1 MVNFQNKMIGIIQD
15 WLFSQLGIYFNL
27 DKLEESNSFQDG
39 SVLADILTNYGLL
52 NSDFTVNINK
62 GWEQEVCQ
70 RNLKLL
76 KPIFDMLSVH
86 FDDNVILDIITNNKV
101 TIIQLLY
108 ELYVCLENKQHL
120 YFITQ
125 EKFERVQKDHIN
137 SLSKNGI
144 FVSSV
149 ETEIL
154 RKDEDKCFKKSLV
167 DNRDLV
173 EWYKKR
179 FKLIENN
186 LSLRLRQLKDE
197 TPSAD
202 NYSQIR
208 YSNKRRKHHCPC
220 SCSTGSADQELVAYL
235 PDLDMFHKSNH
246 ERLLEYKQ
254 FIASFKAKQHRNSAK
269 QCFEK
274 NVQNELLQQTW
285 DKIMKTQNEM
295 YNSVFSQIML
305 KQSQYEKQTLTKLI
319 QTQQQIKIENE
330 NLIYTTSKVLEEEE
344 KQIRG
349 DFEMKEEFEQLKNIY
364 ENEQKRVLELHRK
377 LYKRKQDLTNKKH
390 YELCLD
396 VLDSFIDLAISKSE
410 YESNYGV
417 PVSMVLWNSWKQY
430 FFKSQPIH
438 IPFQTLQRSASLDE
452 NVNYDDIIDFE
463 KQSSAIVNEND
474 IDEYL
479 YTCGRWFFED
489 ICKDYGSINEN
500 TLAFIVY
507 RLLSLK
513 YPPPPPPMPAKLP
526 TFRVAGVLLDFHNV
540 DCIEKLKILLS
551 KPRVHIFDPATA
563 IKTCISKFEEETLG
577 NKDEKT
583 TKKSK
588 QTTSDKKEKK
598 KGGSIVSNK
607 GKKGKKSGKNKKKSE
622 ADNDETKGDGIW
634 IESKG
639 GEAIYLS
646 NKETQTSIIDEN
658 TITKE
663 IERSALGLIGEQVF
677 TILKEGQKVEDD
689 LLVKVIIEYLKTL
702 HDYDG
707 WVLLNYPTDI
717 IQASIIELALSGK
730 KLPIEDYVLGDEELE
745 VKEDLTDENAPK
757 RKSKIL
763 QCPVDE
769 KNKSPFKSYF
779 TVFIKTNPNTNEL
792 SEPLEVK
799 LEPPIDHIDENLL
812 QNDGVTES
820 KIIVKDSEIIKRDVL
835 EEFYKDL
842 SIYQHLSCGSSDLV
856 VLKKL
861 ARAILNGDGLEQT
874 ASVDLFGKEAL
885 DKLSKGNKKGKKDK
899 GLALDKNKKTEK
911 TKKGQKKLGSIDV
924 QIATEKTMLGVED
937 NTNINTELSMDTEQ
951 INQTTKESLKS
962 EIVRPGDAE
971 WQFTALP
978 ILDDMAAVLATIW
991 ENLENC
997 YLQNLEDICFEN
1009 RMINLRLVPY
1019 STYVKETVK
1028 NVATKPDVRQ
1038 DLVSQFQKYY
1048 MGIDKNLRVLSEVKN
1063 HIFCKVLEMQQ
1074 NLWQIIDDKKNE
1086 VESKRKEVIH
1096 ENWLVNE
1103 LCMLINNYLS
1113 LVQTEFDRSVGTYKL
1128 VSDYYLSMLEK
1139 APSATINSHLLN
1151 SKVTK
1156 LTEDNLTFEPYKALQ
1171 NTKDTEDISSFLRSS
1186 SNQSDTIA
1194 NVVAQNLI
1202 DCRERD
1208 KVIKIID
1215 TFIPRE
1221 VERMSTV
1228 FTSVTHTFLSQIKT
1242 EEDFLIAASKKLAK
1256 ERNVT
1261 EKGNK
1266 STPKGSEKPPGKK
1279 NSTGKSKKLSD
1290 KSSDKAKGKDVPQTM
1305 AFDDNNVEFNRIQ
1318 KESLLTEWKFAVD
1331 TEYDRFK
1338 LRMNLI
1344 SSRAQEDLIEFYCYL
1359 ESVFCEL
1366 LSTNLSTYD
1375 IDISNTN
1382 KLCDYLR
1389 TAIEEEALLTYPLV
1403 LKRSEFFVDITN
1415 NLAKEHDYDEI
1426 KELFEQNQDCYFT
1439 TNQLKKLMG
1448 IFKIAGPHGVIRQ
1461 QPFCYILQDLMLFND
1476 NNNQPHLPRI
1486 WNHLSES
1493 QLHFVLEGIFGFEY
1507 GINWRD
1513 FLIYNLEIPYPSSDE
1528 ILSLRNLFMS
1538 NDLESTEV
1546 VSMEIYDSIK
1556 LWFEHDLPNNPQEG
1570 LRFALIK
1577 ELLSEMFQVNETM
1590 INYTA
1595 LLLYFCKDYDPKIG
1609 LKKALCLS
1617 IGKNVITS
1625 EKELDETLKEEAEI
1639 KASVMNLL
1647 ENIIYSIVNNKE
1659 GILIYEVSE
1668 STTDFNFD
1676 SIDTNYTVTDKSES
1690 ESSSVD
1696 SEHVVNGIDSKEN
1709 NFQDEKES
1717 LTQGK
1722 SLTDNGFLDL
1732 DKAWVS
1738 KIPITTVISILN
1750 ASFLHQDKDF
1760 SLRNL
1765 YLNCLEEESDVEGL
1779 IEAHVLVSLECMNKL
1794 FNHTN
1799 KFKISSPC
1807 EILEDCLK
1815 REL

>member
-1 MVNFQNKMIGIIQD
+1 MIGIIQD
-15 WLFSQLGIYFNL
+15 WLFSQLGVYFNL

-52 NSDFTVNINK
+52 NSDFTVNITK
-62 GWEQEVCQ
+62 GWETEVCQ
-70 RNLKLL
+70 KNLKLL
-76 KPIFDMLSVH
+76 KPIFDMLSVD
-86 FDDNVILDIITNNKV
+86 FSDTVISDIITNNKV

-125 EKFERVQKDHIN
+125 EKFERVQKDHIKM
-137 SLSKNGI
+137 LSKNGI

-154 RKDEDKCFKKSLV
+154 TEDDDRCFKKPLV

-179 FKLIENN
+179 YKLIENSI
-186 LSLRLRQLKDE
+186 SLRLRHLKDE
-197 TPSAD
+197 TPRD
-202 NYSQIR
+202 ENSQVFYGNTR
-208 YSNKRRKHHCPC
+208 KRHCPC

-246 ERLLEYKQ
+246 ERLLDYKQ

-274 NVQNELLQQTW
+274 NVQNELLHQTW
-285 DKIMKTQNEM
+285 AKIMENQNEM
-295 YNSVFSQIML
+295 YNSVFSKIML
-305 KQSQYEKQTLTKLI
+305 KQSQYEKQILTKLI

-330 NLIYTTSKVLEEEE
+330 SLIYTTSKILDEED
-344 KQIRG
+344 KQIKG
-349 DFEMKEEFEQLKNIY
+349 DFEMLEEFEQLKSFY
-364 ENEQKRVLELHRK
+364 ENEQKRVLELHSK
-377 LYKRKQDLTNKKH
+377 LYKRKKDLAKKKH

-410 YESNYGV
+410 YQSNYGV
-417 PVSMVLWNSWKQY
+417 SVPNVLWNSWKQY
-430 FFKSQPIH
+430 FFKSQAIH
-438 IPFQTLQRSASLDE
+438 IPFQTLERSISANE
-452 NVNYDDIIDFE
+452 NVNYDDIIELE
-463 KQSSAIVNEND
+463 KQTSAMVTEND
-474 IDEYL
+474 VDEYL
-479 YTCGRWFFED
+479 YTCGRWFYED
-489 ICKDYGSINEN
+489 ICKDYSGINEN

-513 YPPPPPPMPAKLP
+513 YPPPPSPLPAKLP
-526 TFRVAGVLLDFHNV
+526 TFRVTGVLLDFHNV
-540 DCIEKLKILLS
+540 DCIEKLKALLT
-551 KPRVHIFDPATA
+551 KPRVHIFDAATA
-563 IKTCISKFEEETLG
+563 IKACISKFEEETLG
-577 NKDEKT
+577 NNNEKT
-583 TKKSK
+583 TNKSK
-588 QTTSDKKEKK
+588 QTKADKKEKK
-598 KGGSIVSNK
+598 KGGSVISNK
-607 GKKGKKSGKNKKKSE
+607 GKKGKNSGKNKKKNE
-622 ADNDETKGDGIW
+622 IDKDETKEDVIW
-634 IESKG
+634 VENKG
-639 GEAIYLS
+639 GEAIHLS
-646 NKETQTSIIDEN
+646 NKETQTSIIDEQ
-658 TITKE
+658 IIVKE

-677 TILKEGQKVEDD
+677 NILKEGQKVEDD

-707 WVLLNYPTDI
+707 WVLLNYPTTI
-717 IQASIIELALSGK
+717 TQASIIELALSGK
-730 KLPIEDYVLGDEELE
+730 KLPMEDYVLGDEELV

-769 KNKSPFKSYF
+769 QSKSPFKSYF
-779 TVFIKTNPNTNEL
+779 TVFIKTNSNTKEH
-792 SEPLEVK
+792 SVPPADKVEPLVENK
-799 LEPPIDHIDENLL
+799 DENLL
-812 QNDGVTES
+812 ETEGLTES
-820 KIIVKDSEIIKRDVL
+820 KISVNDSEIILRDDL
-835 EEFYKDL
+835 EAFYKDL
-842 SIYQHLSCGSSDLV
+842 FIYQDFCCSSNDLV
-856 VLKKL
+856 VLKNL
-861 ARAILNGDGLEQT
+861 ARAILNDDSLERT
-874 ASVDLFGKEAL
+874 ASVDLFGKETL
-885 DKLSKGNKKGKKDK
+885 DKLSKSNKKGRKDK
-899 GLALDKNKKTEK
+899 DLRLDKNKKTDK

-924 QIATEKTMLGVED
+924 RVETEKAIMSTED
-937 NTNINTELSMDTEQ
+937 NNNIDSKELSFDMEQ
-951 INQTTKESLKS
+951 IHRTTKESLQLQMAT
-962 EIVRPGDAE
+962 PGDEE
-971 WQFTALP
+971 WQFVALP
-978 ILDDMAAVLATIW
+978 IIDDMAAILATIW

-1028 NVATKPDVRQ
+1028 NVAAKPDVRQ

-1048 MGIDKNLRVLSEVKN
+1048 MGIDKNVRVLSEVKN

-1074 NLWQIIDDKKNE
+1074 HLWQIIDDKKNE
-1086 VESKRKEVIH
+1086 VESKRKDIIH

-1113 LVQTEFDRSVGTYKL
+1113 LVQTEFDRSVSTFKL

-1139 APSATINSHLLN
+1139 TPTATIHSHLLN

-1156 LTEDNLTFEPYKALQ
+1156 VTEDNLTFEPYEALLN
-1171 NTKDTEDISSFLRSS
+1171 NTKNAEHISLFSRSS
-1186 SNQSDTIA
+1186 SNQSVTIV

-1208 KVIKIID
+1208 KVIKLINF
-1215 TFIPRE
+1215 FIPRE

-1228 FTSVTHTFLSQIKT
+1228 FQSVMQHFLLQIKT
-1242 EEDFLIAASKKLAK
+1242 EEGFLIASSKKLAK
-1256 ERNVT
+1256 EGNVT

-1266 STPKGSEKPPGKK
+1266 SVKKESAKPQGRKS
-1279 NSTGKSKKLSD
+1279 STGKTKKLSD
-1290 KSSDKAKGKDVPQTM
+1290 KSSDKAKDKELPQVMTID
-1305 AFDDNNVEFNRIQ
+1305 ANNVEFDRKQ

-1331 TEYDRFK
+1331 TESDRFK

-1344 SSRAQEDLIEFYCYL
+1344 SARAQEDIIEFYCYL
-1359 ESVFCEL
+1359 ESVFCEIL
-1366 LSTNLSTYD
+1366 GSNLSTYD
-1375 IDISNTN
+1375 IDINNTN

-1403 LKRSEFFVDITN
+1403 LKRSEFFIDITN
-1415 NLAKEHDYDEI
+1415 SLSKEREYDEI
-1426 KELFEQNQDCYFT
+1426 KELLEPNHDCYFT

-1448 IFKIAGPHGVIRQ
+1448 IFKIAGPHGVIRK

-1476 NNNQPHLPRI
+1476 INNQPHLPRI
-1486 WNHLSES
+1486 WNRLSES
-1493 QLHFVLEGIFGFEY
+1493 QLNSALDGIFGLEY
-1507 GINWRD
+1507 SINWRD

-1528 ILSLRNLFMS
+1528 ILSLRKQFMS
-1538 NDLESTEV
+1538 HDLESTEV
-1546 VSMEIYDSIK
+1546 VPTEVYDSIK

-1609 LKKALCLS
+1609 FKKALCLS

-1625 EKELDETLKEEAEI
+1625 EKELDETLEEEVEI
-1639 KASVMNLL
+1639 KTSVMNLL

-1659 GILIYEVSE
+1659 GTFIYEVTE
-1668 STTDFNFD
+1668 SMIDFNVD

-1696 SEHVVNGIDSKEN
+1696 RERFVNGIDSKEN
-1709 NFQDEKES
+1709 NSQGEKES
-1717 LTQGK
+1717 LPPVK
-1722 SLTDNGFLDL
+1722 SLMDDGFLNV

-1738 KIPITTVISILN
+1738 RIPMAAVISILN

-1760 SLRNL
+1760 SLRNQ
-1765 YLNCLEEESDVEGL
+1765 YLNCLEEESDLEGF
-1779 IEAHVLVSLECMNKL
+1779 IEAHVLVASDCMNKL
-1794 FNHTN
+1794 FKHTN

-1807 EILEDCLK
+1807 KILENCLK
-1815 REL
+1815 

>member
-1 MVNFQNKMIGIIQD
+1 MIGIIQD

-27 DKLEESNSFQDG
+27 DKLEESNSFHDG

-52 NSDFTVNINK
+52 NSDVTVNITK

-70 RNLKLL
+70 KNLKLL
-76 KPIFDMLSVH
+76 KPIFDMLNVH
-86 FDDNVILDIITNNKV
+86 FDDSVIMDIITNNKV

-125 EKFERVQKDHIN
+125 EKFDRVQKDHIN

-144 FVSSV
+144 FVSTV
-149 ETEIL
+149 QTETIT
-154 RKDEDKCFKKSLV
+154 KDEDKCFKKSLV

-202 NYSQIR
+202 NNSQIR
-208 YSNKRRKHHCPC
+208 YSNKRRKRQCPC

-246 ERLLEYKQ
+246 ERLLDYKQ

-285 DKIMKTQNEM
+285 DKIMETQNEM

-305 KQSQYEKQTLTKLI
+305 KQSQYEKQILTKLI

-330 NLIYTTSKVLEEEE
+330 NLIYATSKVLEEED

-349 DFEMKEEFEQLKNIY
+349 DFEMKEEFEQIKHIY

-377 LYKRKQDLTNKKH
+377 LYKRKQDLAKKKH

-417 PVSMVLWNSWKQY
+417 PVPTVLWNSWKQY
-430 FFKSQPIH
+430 FFKSHPIH
-438 IPFQTLQRSASLDE
+438 IPFQTLERSVSADE

-463 KQSSAIVNEND
+463 KQTSAIVNEND

-513 YPPPPPPMPAKLP
+513 YPPPPSPLPAKLP
-526 TFRVAGVLLDFHNV
+526 IFRVAGVLLDFNNA

-551 KPRVHIFDPATA
+551 KPRIHIFDPATA
-563 IKTCISKFEEETLG
+563 IKTCISKFEEETG
-577 NKDEKT
+577 ANKDEKT

-588 QTTSDKKEKK
+588 QTKSDKKGKK
-598 KGGSIVSNK
+598 KGGSIASNK

-622 ADNDETKGDGIW
+622 TDKDETKEDGMW
-634 IESKG
+634 VENKAG
-639 GEAIYLS
+639 KAIYLS
-646 NKETQTSIIDEN
+646 NKETQTSLIDEN
-658 TITKE
+658 TITKQM
-663 IERSALGLIGEQVF
+663 ERSALGLIGEQVF
-677 TILKEGQKVEDD
+677 NILKEGQQVEDD

-707 WVLLNYPTDI
+707 WVLLNYPTTI

-730 KLPIEDYVLGDEELE
+730 KLPIEDYVLGDEELV

-769 KNKSPFKSYF
+769 KNKSLFKSFF
-779 TVFIKTNPNTNEL
+779 TVFIKTNPYTNEH
-792 SEPLEVK
+792 SEPPADKVEL
-799 LEPPIDHIDENLL
+799 PIDHKDENLL
-812 QNDGVTES
+812 QNEVLTES
-820 KIIVKDSEIIKRDVL
+820 NISVKDSEIIIRDVL
-835 EEFYKDL
+835 EALYKDL
-842 SIYQHLSCGSSDLV
+842 SIYQNFSCGSSDLV

-861 ARAILNGDGLEQT
+861 ARAILRDDSLEQT

-885 DKLSKGNKKGKKDK
+885 DKLSKSNKKGKKDK
-899 GLALDKNKKTEK
+899 GLVLDKNKKTDK

-924 QIATEKTMLGVED
+924 RIATEKTMLGAED
-937 NTNINTELSMDTEQ
+937 SNNIDSKELSLDTEQ
-951 INQTTKESLKS
+951 INHTTKESLQSKT
-962 EIVRPGDAE
+962 VRPGDAE
-971 WQFTALP
+971 WQFVALP
-978 ILDDMAAVLATIW
+978 LVDEMAAILATIW

-1063 HIFCKVLEMQQ
+1063 HIFCKVLELQQ
-1074 NLWQIIDDKKNE
+1074 HLWQIIDDKKNE

-1113 LVQTEFDRSVGTYKL
+1113 LVQTEFDRSVGTFKL

-1139 APSATINSHLLN
+1139 TPTAAINSQLLN

-1156 LTEDNLTFEPYKALQ
+1156 VTIDNLTFEPYKAVLT
-1171 NTKDTEDISSFLRSS
+1171 TKDTESVSSISGSS

-1194 NVVAQNLI
+1194 NAVAQNLI

-1228 FTSVTHTFLSQIKT
+1228 FKSVTHSFLSQIKT

-1256 ERNVT
+1256 ERNAT

-1266 STPKGSEKPPGKK
+1266 SVQKGSEKPQGKK

-1290 KSSDKAKGKDVPQTM
+1290 KSSDKVKGKDLSQTM
-1305 AFDDNNVEFNRIQ
+1305 PIEDNSLEFDRIQ
-1318 KESLLTEWKFAVD
+1318 KESLLVEWKFAVD
-1331 TEYDRFK
+1331 TECDRFK

-1344 SSRAQEDLIEFYCYL
+1344 SSRAQEDIIEFYCYL

-1375 IDISNTN
+1375 IDINNTN

-1415 NLAKEHDYDEI
+1415 SLAKEHEYHEI
-1426 KELFEQNQDCYFT
+1426 KELFEQNQDCLFT

-1448 IFKIAGPHGVIRQ
+1448 IFKIAGPHGVIRK
-1461 QPFCYILQDLMLFND
+1461 QPFCYIIKDLMLFND

-1486 WNHLSES
+1486 WNDLSES
-1493 QLHFVLEGIFGFEY
+1493 QLNVVLEGIFGLEY
-1507 GINWRD
+1507 SINWRD

-1528 ILSLRNLFMS
+1528 ILSLRKQFMS
-1538 NDLESTEV
+1538 DDLESTEV
-1546 VSMEIYDSIK
+1546 VSMEVYDSIK
-1556 LWFEHDLPNNPQEG
+1556 LWFEHDLPSNPEEG
-1570 LRFALIK
+1570 LRFAMIK

-1590 INYTA
+1590 VNYTA

-1659 GILIYEVSE
+1659 GTLIYEVSD
-1668 STTDFNFD
+1668 STTDFNVD

-1690 ESSSVD
+1690 VSSSVD
-1696 SEHVVNGIDSKEN
+1696 SENVVNGIDSEEN
-1709 NFQDEKES
+1709 NIQNEKES
-1717 LTQGK
+1717 LTQVK
-1722 SLTDNGFLDL
+1722 SLTDNGFLDV

-1738 KIPITTVISILN
+1738 KIPIAAVISILN

-1760 SLRNL
+1760 SLRNQ
-1765 YLNCLEEESDVEGL
+1765 YLNCLEEESDDEGL
-1779 IEAHVLVSLECMNKL
+1779 IEAHVLVTSECMNKL
-1794 FNHTN
+1794 FQHTN

-1807 EILEDCLK
+1807 EILENCLN

>member
-1 MVNFQNKMIGIIQD
+1 MIGIIQD

-52 NSDFTVNINK
+52 NSDFTANITK

-70 RNLKLL
+70 KNLKLL
-76 KPIFDMLSVH
+76 KPIFDMLSVN
-86 FDDNVILDIITNNKV
+86 FDDNVILAIITNNKV
-101 TIIQLLY
+101 TILQLLY

-125 EKFERVQKDHIN
+125 ERFDKVQKDHIN
-137 SLSKNGI
+137 SLSKKGI
-144 FVSSV
+144 FVSNV
-149 ETEIL
+149 QTEIL
-154 RKDEDKCFKKSLV
+154 TRDEDKCFKKSLV

-179 FKLIENN
+179 FKRIENSM
-186 LSLRLRQLKDE
+186 SLRLRQLKDE
-197 TPSAD
+197 TPNAED
-202 NYSQIR
+202 SQTC
-208 YSNKRRKHHCPC
+208 YSNKRRNRHCPC

-246 ERLLEYKQ
+246 ERLLDYKQ

-274 NVQNELLQQTW
+274 NIQNELLQQTW
-285 DKIMKTQNEM
+285 DKVMEKQNEM

-305 KQSQYEKQTLTKLI
+305 KQSQYEKQILTKLI

-330 NLIYTTSKVLEEEE
+330 NLINATSKILEEED

-349 DFEMKEEFEQLKNIY
+349 DFEIKEEFEQLKNIY
-364 ENEQKRVLELHRK
+364 ESEQKRVLELHRK
-377 LYKRKQDLTNKKH
+377 LYKRKQDLAKKKH
-390 YELCLD
+390 YELCHD
-396 VLDSFIDLAISKSE
+396 VLDSFIDLALSKSE

-417 PVSMVLWNSWKQY
+417 PVPMVLWNSWKQY
-430 FFKSQPIH
+430 FFKSQSIH
-438 IPFQTLQRSASLDE
+438 IPFQTLERSVSADE

-463 KQSSAIVNEND
+463 NQTSAIVNEND

-489 ICKDYGSINEN
+489 ICKDYGGINEN

-513 YPPPPPPMPAKLP
+513 YPPPPSPLPAKLP
-526 TFRVAGVLLDFHNV
+526 TFRVAGVLLDLHNV
-540 DCIEKLKILLS
+540 DCIEKLRTLLS

-577 NKDEKT
+577 NNDEKT
-583 TKKSK
+583 AKKSK
-588 QTTSDKKEKK
+588 QTKPDKKEKK
-598 KGGSIVSNK
+598 TKKVGSIVSNK
-607 GKKGKKSGKNKKKSE
+607 DKKGKKSGKKKKNE
-622 ADNDETKGDGIW
+622 TDKDEPEEDGIW
-634 IESKG
+634 FENKG
-639 GEAIYLS
+639 GEVIFLS
-646 NKETQTSIIDEN
+646 NKETQTSIIDKKS
-658 TITKE
+658 ITKE

-677 TILKEGQKVEDD
+677 NTLKDGQKVEDD

-707 WVLLNYPTDI
+707 WVLLNYPTNI
-717 IQASIIELALSGK
+717 VQASIIELALSGK
-730 KLPIEDYVLGDEELE
+730 KLPIEDYVVGDEELV

-769 KNKSPFKSYF
+769 KNKSPFKTYF
-779 TVFIKTNPNTNEL
+779 TVFIKTNPNTNEH
-792 SEPLEVK
+792 SKPQIGKV
-799 LEPPIDHIDENLL
+799 EPPVDHKDEYLL
-812 QNDGVTES
+812 QNEVLTES
-820 KIIVKDSEIIKRDVL
+820 NISVKDSEIVVMDVL

-842 SIYQHLSCGSSDLV
+842 SIYQNFSCGSNDLV

-861 ARAILNGDGLEQT
+861 ARAILKDDNLEQT

-885 DKLSKGNKKGKKDK
+885 DKLSKSDKKGKKDK
-899 GLALDKNKKTEK
+899 GLVLEKNKKIDK
-911 TKKGQKKLGSIDV
+911 TKKGQKKLGSI
-924 QIATEKTMLGVED
+924 ASEKAMLGTED
-937 NTNINTELSMDTEQ
+937 SNNIDNKELPLDMEQ
-951 INQTTKESLKS
+951 INHTTKESLQSKT
-962 EIVRPGDAE
+962 VRPGDEE
-971 WQFTALP
+971 WQFVALP
-978 ILDDMAAVLATIW
+978 LIDDMAVILATIW

-1028 NVATKPDVRQ
+1028 KVAAKPDLRQ

-1048 MGIDKNLRVLSEVKN
+1048 MSIDKNLRVLSEVKN

-1074 NLWQIIDDKKNE
+1074 HLWQIIDDKRNE
-1086 VESKRKEVIH
+1086 VESKRKEIIH

-1113 LVQTEFDRSVGTYKL
+1113 LIQTEFDRSVGTFKL

-1139 APSATINSHLLN
+1139 TPTATINSQLLYT
-1151 SKVTK
+1151 KVTK
-1156 LTEDNLTFEPYKALQ
+1156 VTEDNLMTGPYEVLQ
-1171 NTKDTEDISSFLRSS
+1171 NTKDAEHITSFFRSS
-1186 SNQSDTIA
+1186 SNQSVA

-1221 VERMSTV
+1221 VVRMSTV
-1228 FTSVTHTFLSQIKT
+1228 FQSVTHTFLVQIKT

-1256 ERNVT
+1256 ERNAT
-1261 EKGNK
+1261 EKGDK
-1266 STPKGSEKPPGKK
+1266 SVKPVKKGSEKPQGKK

-1290 KSSDKAKGKDVPQTM
+1290 KSSDQVKGKDLLQNIVI
-1305 AFDDNNVEFNRIQ
+1305 DDNSLEFDRTQ
-1318 KESLLTEWKFAVD
+1318 KESLLAEWKFAVD
-1331 TEYDRFK
+1331 TECDRFK

-1344 SSRAQEDLIEFYCYL
+1344 SNRAQEDIIEFYCYL
-1359 ESVFCEL
+1359 ESVFCDL
-1366 LSTNLSTYD
+1366 LGTNLSTYD
-1375 IDISNTN
+1375 IDINNTN

-1389 TAIEEEALLTYPLV
+1389 TAIEEEAVLTYPLV
-1403 LKRSEFFVDITN
+1403 LKRSEFFVNITN
-1415 NLAKEHDYDEI
+1415 NLAKEHKYDEI

-1439 TNQLKKLMG
+1439 ISQLKKLMG
-1448 IFKIAGPHGVIRQ
+1448 IFKIAGPHGVIRK
-1461 QPFCYILQDLMLFND
+1461 QPFCYIIQDLMLFND
-1476 NNNQPHLPRI
+1476 NNNQPHLPRL
-1486 WNHLSES
+1486 WNLLNES
-1493 QLHFVLEGIFGFEY
+1493 QLHFVLEGIFGLEY

-1513 FLIYNLEIPYPSSDE
+1513 FLIYNLEIPFPSSDE
-1528 ILSLRNLFMS
+1528 IISLRKQFMCY
-1538 NDLESTEV
+1538 DLESTEV
-1546 VSMEIYDSIK
+1546 ASMEVYDSIK
-1556 LWFEHDLPNNPQEG
+1556 LWFEQDLPNNPQEG

-1617 IGKNVITS
+1617 IGKNVIIS

-1659 GILIYEVSE
+1659 GTLIYEITE
-1668 STTDFNFD
+1668 SMADLNVDFMD
-1676 SIDTNYTVTDKSES
+1676 MNYTVTDKSES
-1690 ESSSVD
+1690 ESSSFD
-1696 SEHVVNGIDSKEN
+1696 SEKAVNGIDSKEN
-1709 NFQDEKES
+1709 DFQDEKEN
-1717 LTQGK
+1717 LTPVK
-1722 SLTDNGFLDL
+1722 SLTDNSFLDV

-1738 KIPITTVISILN
+1738 KIPIAAVISILN
-1750 ASFLHQDKDF
+1750 ASFLHQDKEF
-1760 SLRNL
+1760 SLRNQ
-1765 YLNCLEEESDVEGL
+1765 YLNCLEEESDVDGF
-1779 IEAHVLVSLECMNKL
+1779 IEAHVLVTSECMNKL
-1794 FNHTN
+1794 FKHTN

-1807 EILEDCLK
+1807 EILGKCLK
-1815 REL
+1815 REP